1 MATTKS
7 MSLRKD
13 VFEALIEIQ
22 KKLSAEFG
30 FKVSAADA
38 VQFLINHYEK
48 TNGK

>member
-7 MSLRKD
+7 MSLRKE
-13 VFEALIEIQ
+13 VFDSLLELQ
-22 KKLSAEFG
+22 KKLSDEFG
-30 FKVSAADA
+30 FKVSAADT